1 MKPKRLSY
9 SSALPSLTVAL
20 SLTCCLLSDS
30 QAHRGSRDLDRDGIP
45 NIVDPD
51 VDNDGILNGDDDN
64 IDGGIAESGR
74 RRGRYVGD
82 RLPNDHP
89 AERDMDGDGL
99 ADDSPAERDIDGDG
113 KLDDSPD
120 EFDID
125 GDGRDNDDPDEM
137 DIDGDGKADDSPIE
151 FDIDGDGRRNHLD
164 DDIDGDGIENA
175 SDSDD
180 DGDGRDDSV
189 DDSPSGATPGGVT
202 GGSVS
207 DDGSAP
213 ADLVGLTLIVHQ
225 RNGGVE
231 ANLVF
236 ASATSG
242 SENDP
247 DGDVDS
253 FTYSYAPDASTA
265 SLVLQF
271 KPDKWD
277 EYDLEFTTGAYTRRE
292 FKDNALDDVD
302 TGTFVIDGEG
312 GGTPPPTGGGG
323 TETGGTAPDA
333 LTGETITVRQ
343 LNGVVEAALNFATGA
358 NGTEN
363 DPDGDIDPYSYTYT
377 PNGATASLVLQLK
390 SDKWDEYDLDFV
402 SSTFVRREFK
412 DNALDDTDLG
422 TFEFGGI
429 ATDNPPAGGD
439 NSPDDDGTTDQGPG
453 DNPPAGGDNSPDDD
467 GTPDQGP
474 GDNPPA
480 GGDNSPDD
488 DGTPDQGPGD
498 NPPAGGDDGTPDQG
512 PGDNPPAGGDGGNGG
527 VALATLTGKTFVI
540 RQNNGAIEAN
550 LVFSSATAGSENDPD
565 GDVDVF
571 SYTYS
576 SAGSTATLT
585 LQFKPDKWDEYTL
598 DFATGSLT
606 RREFKDGELD
616 DVDSGMFT
624 EA

>member
-20 SLTCCLLSDS
+20 SLTCCLLGDS

-202 GGSVS
+202 GVTGGSAS
-207 DDGSAP
+207 ADGSAP

-236 ASATSG
+236 ALAISG

-333 LTGETITVRQ
+333 LTGETVTVRQ

-358 NGTEN
+358 NGTEI

-439 NSPDDDGTTDQGPG
+439 NSPDDDGT
-453 DNPPAGGDNSPDDD
+453 
-467 GTPDQGP
+467 PDQGP

-488 DGTPDQGPGD
+488 DKTPDQGPGD
-498 NPPAGGDDGTPDQG
+498 NPPASGDDGTPDQG

-576 SAGSTATLT
+576 SAGSAATLT